1 MSYNTF
7 LDKCIKIYDIMF
19 LEWIIEVK
27 QKEYHVLGLHEDNW
41 KNCQRKSS
49 VYMKSFYDLEITG
62 MRKRINCIGTYL
74 KN

>member
-1 MSYNTF
+1 MNYWSKTKKN
-7 LDKCIKIYDIMF
+7 
-19 LEWIIEVK
+19 
-27 QKEYHVLGLHEDNW
+27 HVLGLHEDNW